1 MTDKQTDLPDSP
13 TEPSR
18 NEEPT
23 ARNGNAT
30 NGGATDGTSAPR
42 EGYPGYPPYGYGYPQ
57 GYAGSYGP
65 EEGGIDYRKWLVRI
79 GRQWKWLVLCA
90 VLGVAVAWWA
100 YQSAT
105 RVYEYQ
111 ATIMLKGSPSQL
123 NIFDRNFA
131 SSSQLGGFGAEYRG
145 YLNQSIRLGLRSSVL
160 RTVESLPF
168 NVHFYTTSRFR
179 ETELFP
185 EEPWVVEMDV
195 THPQA
200 LRVDYQVLKQPDGSL
215 LLRVKG
221 EKVILHDFA
230 ERKHLVYYPDID
242 ETIAVPA
249 DGVVK
254 TNYCSFVIRPNTEL
268 QLLNSERDAW
278 MGLGANGNNANATSD
293 AATDVQETD
302 DDKPVFFRFYTNGQ
316 LASLFKGLNV
326 KEVEKYATT
335 AVVTLRTSSPNKGRV
350 FLNQHLDLWL
360 LEEMEQKNLTA
371 VNTLHFINQQ
381 LEVTR
386 DSLELIKG
394 KVEQFRRSND
404 VILLDEQLSEIY
416 MGRKQ
421 VEDELTTLRNT
432 QQRLVQL
439 KQYIAT
445 RASDTELMAPV
456 VMGLDSEA
464 LSAAVLKL
472 MDIRSRLYSM
482 QSRDRD
488 TNPYVE
494 DLRKEERTQLAI
506 VDEALLQ
513 LESHNA
519 QAMRQTERRLQG
531 YIGEQNALP
540 AMEQEYLELKR
551 TFDLNDKL
559 YSLLRTRKVE
569 TEVMKAAATAD
580 SKVLEYATEGRLV
593 SPSPLIVAAG
603 LVGGLALPIAIIVLL
618 TLLDVKVHDEEE
630 VKRLVRHPILGHIL
644 RNDLGS
650 PLVTFDYPATP
661 ITETFRALRSSFNY
675 LLRGRQPQVI
685 VVTSSASGEGKS
697 FVALNMAG
705 LYAMA
710 GRRTVLLGFDL
721 RKHGL
726 KEYLDIPLT
735 RGISEVLIGTHSID
749 EVVTHC
755 RENLDVIT
763 AGTLPPNPSD
773 LIDSE
778 ATVALIAELRQRYDY
793 IVIDTSPVGLVTD
806 ALPLAAM
813 ADINLFVVR
822 PGHTLKKALAPTFHQ
837 LQKSGVATIGIVLNA
852 IDPTEQHVSYGY
864 GYTPRTTNT

>member
-1 MTDKQTDLPDSP
+1 MTDNNTDQPELNQDPIQNP
-13 TEPSR
+13 
-18 NEEPT
+18 
-23 ARNGNAT
+23 NAPYAPY
-30 NGGATDGTSAPR
+30 GGYS
-42 EGYPGYPPYGYGYPQ
+42 GYGYN
-57 GYAGSYGP
+57 GYGYGP
-65 EEGGIDYRKWLVRI
+65 EEGRIDYRKWLVRI
-79 GRQWKWLVLCA
+79 GRQWKWLVLSV
-90 VLGVAVAWWA
+90 VLCTAVAWWT

-131 SSSQLGGFGAEYRG
+131 SSSQLGSFGAEYRG

-160 RTVESLPF
+160 RTVETLGF
-168 NVHFYTTSRFR
+168 NVHFYTKSRYR

-185 EEPWVVEMDV
+185 EEPYVVKMDL
-195 THPQA
+195 THPQP
-200 LRVDYQVLKQPDGSL
+200 LRADFEVVKQPDGSL
-215 LLRVKG
+215 LLHVKG
-221 EKVILHDFA
+221 EKVVLHDFA

-242 ETIAVPA
+242 ETIKVPA

-254 TNYCSFVIRPNTEL
+254 TKYCSFVIRPNTEL
-268 QLLNSERDAW
+268 QLLNDERDAW
-278 MGLGANGNNANATSD
+278 LGMD
-293 AATDVQETD
+293 ETD
-302 DDKPVFFRFYTNGQ
+302 TDKKETSTQPVFFRFYTHNQ
-316 LASLFKGLNV
+316 LAGLFRNLNV

-350 FLNQHLDLWL
+350 FLNQHLDRWL

-371 VNTLHFINQQ
+371 VNTLQFINQQ

-386 DSLELIKG
+386 DSLELIKA
-394 KVEQFRRSND
+394 KIEDFRRNND
-404 VILLDEQLSEIY
+404 VILLEEQLSEIY
-416 MGRKQ
+416 TGRKQ
-421 VEDELTTLRNT
+421 VEEELTDLRNT

-445 RASDTELMAPV
+445 RASDAELMAPV
-456 VMGLDSEA
+456 VMGLNSEA
-464 LSAAVLKL
+464 LQGAVMKL

-482 QSRDRD
+482 QSREKD

-506 VDEALLQ
+506 VDEALKQ

-569 TEVMKAAATAD
+569 TEVMKASSTAD
-580 SKVLEYATEGRLV
+580 SKILEYATEGRQV

-603 LVGGLALPIAIIVLL
+603 LVAGLALPIAIIILL

-630 VKRLVRHPILGHIL
+630 VKRLVQHPVLGYII
-644 RNDLGS
+644 RNDLDS
-650 PLVTFDYPATP
+650 PLVTYDYPASP
-661 ITETFRALRSSFNY
+661 VTETFRALRSSFNY
-675 LLRGRQPQVI
+675 LLRGRQPQV
-685 VVTSSASGEGKS
+685 VVVSSSASGEGKS

-726 KEYLDIPLT
+726 KEYLDIPLN
-735 RGISEVLIGTHSID
+735 RGISEVLIGSHTLE
-749 EVVTHC
+749 EVVTRC

-778 ATVALIAELRQRYDY
+778 NTALLLEQLKQIYEI

-806 ALPLAAM
+806 ALPLARM

-837 LQKSGVATIGIVLNA
+837 LEKSGVATIGMVLNA
-852 IDPTEQHVSYGY
+852 LDPAEQHVSYGY
-864 GYTPRTTNT
+864 GYTPRTEPKK